1 MKALKAISLIA
12 LVGALTAG
20 ATACGNSSTSPT
32 GPSPSP
38 SPAPAPA
45 PSPSPSPSP
54 TPASDPYATTYE
66 GTVGAD
72 VEAFHRL
79 VVPRDGAATFTLRWG
94 NGGVDLDLGLT
105 PDSCTDFW
113 ADACVHL
120 ADTNAASGTTESLA
134 RAVKAGETYRVW
146 VVNYAHVAQAYTLD
160 VNIP

>member
-1 MKALKAISLIA
+1 MKALKAISLIT

-32 GPSPSP
+32 GPSPS
-38 SPAPAPA
+38 PAPA

-105 PDSCTDFW
+105 PDSCTNFW

>member
-1 MKALKAISLIA
+1 MKALKAISFIA

-20 ATACGNSSTSPT
+20 ATACGKSSTSPT

-38 SPAPAPA
+38 SSSPAPSPAPAPV
-45 PSPSPSPSP
+45 PPP
-54 TPASDPYATTYE
+54 TGDPYSANYA

-79 VVPRDGAATFTLRWG
+79 VMPRDGMATFALRWD

-105 PDSCTDFW
+105 PDSCTNFW

-120 ADTNAASGTTESLA
+120 ADTNAASGTSESLA

-146 VVNYAHVAQAYTLD
+146 IVNYAHAAQTYTLD
-160 VNIP
+160 VSIP